1 MAIFDY
7 TTALPQ
13 FKSPMTSQR
22 LRTLYSDIKTH
33 FNTFNP
39 QGWTFPNTPASQYQT
54 LLFGTG
60 SAFTL
65 GHVFRSDGA
74 VSFTGAGSLVQ
85 GDILYYNG
93 TNLTRLGP
101 GTAGQLLQTNG
112 TGANPSWQ
120 TAIPLTDGDKGDI
133 TVSASGLTWT
143 IDTGAVTDTKLATG
157 AVTDT
162 KLASNSVTDTK
173 LASNSVT
180 TAKITNANVTQEKLG
195 FTVVTRTTTANA
207 AVNEYILADT
217 SSTAWTLTFPASANA
232 GDKIFVVDLKNTF
245 DTKNLTIARNG
256 LNIENQST
264 DLVCDL
270 KGFIAMFYYVD
281 ATIGWK
287 RI

>member
-13 FKSPMTSQR
+13 FKSPITSQR

-112 TGANPSWQ
+112 AGANPSWQ

-143 IDTGAVTDTKLATG
+143 IDPGV
-157 AVTDT
+157 
-162 KLASNSVTDTK
+162 
-173 LASNSVT
+173 
-180 TAKITNANVTQEKLG
+180 VTQSKMG

-207 AVNEYILADT
+207 TVNEYILADT
-217 SSTAWTLTFPASANA
+217 SSAAWTLTFPASANA

-245 DTKNLTIARNG
+245 DTNNLTIARNG
-256 LNIENQST
+256 LKIENQST

>member
-1 MAIFDY
+1 MVVTKTDISTNRPTTSQLIQVANGEDVIAETENANNLLLLQALILAYNWIIDSGVELSGTNIF
-7 TTALPQ
+7 TALQQ
-13 FKSPMTSQR
+13 FSAG
-22 LRTLYSDIKTH
+22 IKTGQIDPLNPNGDIIL
-33 FNTFNP
+33 NT
-39 QGWTFPNTPASQYQT
+39 
-54 LLFGTG
+54 GTG
-60 SAFTL
+60 SVYKNTVAALNKYLTSQEITAL
-65 GHVFRSDGA
+65 VAGA
-74 VSFTGAGSLVQ
+74 AG
-85 GDILYYNG
+85 I
-93 TNLTRLGP
+93 
-101 GTAGQLLQTNG
+101 
-112 TGANPSWQ
+112 
-120 TAIPLTDGDKGDI
+120 TDGDKGDI
-133 TVSASGLTWT
+133 TISSGATQFT
-143 IDTGAVTDTKLATG
+143 IDTG

-207 AVNEYILADT
+207 TVNEYILADT
-217 SSTAWTLTFPASANA
+217 SSAAWTLTFPASANA

-256 LNIENQST
+256 LNFENQNT

>member
-13 FKSPMTSQR
+13 FKSPITSQR

-143 IDTGAVTDTKLATG
+143 IDPGV
-157 AVTDT
+157 
-162 KLASNSVTDTK
+162 
-173 LASNSVT
+173 
-180 TAKITNANVTQEKLG
+180 VTQSKMG

-207 AVNEYILADT
+207 TVNEYILADT
-217 SSTAWTLTFPASANA
+217 SSAAWTLTFPASANA

-245 DTKNLTIARNG
+245 DTNNLTIARNG
-256 LNIENQST
+256 KNIQGSAT
-264 DLVCDL
+264 DLTV
-270 KGFIAMFYYVD
+270 
-281 ATIGWK
+281 ATERAGLTLVFTDNTQGWLLQNN
-287 RI
+287 

>member
-13 FKSPMTSQR
+13 FKSPITSQR

-143 IDTGAVTDTKLATG
+143 IDTGAVTDTKLA
-157 AVTDT
+157 
-162 KLASNSVTDTK
+162 
-173 LASNSVT
+173 SNSVT

-207 AVNEYILADT
+207 TVNEYILADT
-217 SSTAWTLTFPASANA
+217 SSAAWTLTFPASANA

>member
-13 FKSPMTSQR
+13 FKSPITSQR

-143 IDTGAVTDTKLATG
+143 IDPGV
-157 AVTDT
+157 
-162 KLASNSVTDTK
+162 
-173 LASNSVT
+173 
-180 TAKITNANVTQEKLG
+180 VTQSKMG

-207 AVNEYILADT
+207 TVNEYILADT
-217 SSTAWTLTFPASANA
+217 SSAAWTLTFPASANA

-245 DTKNLTIARNG
+245 DTNNLTIARNS
-256 LNIENQST
+256 LKIENQST

>member
-13 FKSPMTSQR
+13 FKSPITSQR

-74 VSFTGAGSLVQ
+74 VSFTGAGSLVR

-112 TGANPSWQ
+112 AGANPSWQ

-143 IDTGAVTDTKLATG
+143 IDPGV
-157 AVTDT
+157 
-162 KLASNSVTDTK
+162 
-173 LASNSVT
+173 
-180 TAKITNANVTQEKLG
+180 VTQSKMG

-207 AVNEYILADT
+207 TVNEYILADT

-245 DTKNLTIARNG
+245 DTNNLTIARNG
-256 LNIENQST
+256 LKIENQST

>member
-13 FKSPMTSQR
+13 FKSPITSQR

-74 VSFTGAGSLVQ
+74 VSFTGTGSLVQ

-112 TGANPSWQ
+112 AGANPSWQ

-143 IDTGAVTDTKLATG
+143 IDPGV
-157 AVTDT
+157 
-162 KLASNSVTDTK
+162 
-173 LASNSVT
+173 
-180 TAKITNANVTQEKLG
+180 VTQSKMG

-207 AVNEYILADT
+207 TVNEYILADT
-217 SSTAWTLTFPASANA
+217 SSAAWTLTFPASANA

-245 DTKNLTIARNG
+245 NTNNLTIARNG
-256 LNIENQST
+256 LKFENQST

>member
-13 FKSPMTSQR
+13 FKSPITSQR

-74 VSFTGAGSLVQ
+74 VSFTGAGSLVR

-112 TGANPSWQ
+112 AGANPSWQ

-133 TVSASGLTWT
+133 TVSGSGLTWT
-143 IDTGAVTDTKLATG
+143 IDTGV
-157 AVTDT
+157 
-162 KLASNSVTDTK
+162 
-173 LASNSVT
+173 
-180 TAKITNANVTQEKLG
+180 VTQSKMG

-207 AVNEYILADT
+207 TVNEYILADT
-217 SSTAWTLTFPASANA
+217 SSAAWTLTFPASANA

-245 DTKNLTIARNG
+245 DTNNLTIARNG
-256 LNIENQST
+256 LKFENQST
-264 DLVCDL
+264 DLVIDM

>member
-13 FKSPMTSQR
+13 FKSPITSQR

-74 VSFTGAGSLVQ
+74 VSFTGTGSLVQ

-143 IDTGAVTDTKLATG
+143 IDPGV
-157 AVTDT
+157 
-162 KLASNSVTDTK
+162 
-173 LASNSVT
+173 
-180 TAKITNANVTQEKLG
+180 VTQSKMG

-207 AVNEYILADT
+207 TVNEYILADT
-217 SSTAWTLTFPASANA
+217 SSAAWTLTFPASANA

-245 DTKNLTIARNG
+245 DTNNLTIARNG
-256 LNIENQST
+256 LKIENQST

>member
-13 FKSPMTSQR
+13 FKSPITSQR

-112 TGANPSWQ
+112 AGANPSWQ

-143 IDTGAVTDTKLATG
+143 IDSGA
-157 AVTDT
+157 
-162 KLASNSVTDTK
+162 VTDTK

-207 AVNEYILADT
+207 TVNEYILADT
-217 SSTAWTLTFPASANA
+217 SSAAWTLTFPASANA

-245 DTKNLTIARNG
+245 DTNNLTIARNG
-256 LNIENQST
+256 LKIENQST

>member
-1 MAIFDY
+1 MVVTKTDISTNRPTTSQLIQVANGEDVIAETENANNLLLLQALILAYNWIIDSGVELSGTNIF
-7 TTALPQ
+7 TALQQ
-13 FKSPMTSQR
+13 FSAG
-22 LRTLYSDIKTH
+22 IKTGQIDPLNPNGDIIL
-33 FNTFNP
+33 NT
-39 QGWTFPNTPASQYQT
+39 
-54 LLFGTG
+54 GTG
-60 SAFTL
+60 SVYKNTVAALNKYLTSQEITAL
-65 GHVFRSDGA
+65 VAGA
-74 VSFTGAGSLVQ
+74 AG
-85 GDILYYNG
+85 I
-93 TNLTRLGP
+93 
-101 GTAGQLLQTNG
+101 
-112 TGANPSWQ
+112 
-120 TAIPLTDGDKGDI
+120 TDGDKGDI
-133 TVSASGLTWT
+133 TISSGATQFT

-207 AVNEYILADT
+207 TVNEYILADT
-217 SSTAWTLTFPASANA
+217 SSAAWTLTFPASANA

-256 LNIENQST
+256 LNFENQNT

>member
-13 FKSPMTSQR
+13 FKSPITSQR

-143 IDTGAVTDTKLATG
+143 IDPGV
-157 AVTDT
+157 
-162 KLASNSVTDTK
+162 
-173 LASNSVT
+173 
-180 TAKITNANVTQEKLG
+180 VTQSKMG

-207 AVNEYILADT
+207 TVNEYILADT
-217 SSTAWTLTFPASANA
+217 SSAAWTLTFPASANA

-245 DTKNLTIARNG
+245 DTNNLTIARNG
-256 LNIENQST
+256 LKIENQST

>member
-13 FKSPMTSQR
+13 FKSPITSQR

-112 TGANPSWQ
+112 AGANPSWQ
-120 TAIPLTDGDKGDI
+120 TAVPLTDGDKGDI

-143 IDTGAVTDTKLATG
+143 IDPGV
-157 AVTDT
+157 
-162 KLASNSVTDTK
+162 
-173 LASNSVT
+173 
-180 TAKITNANVTQEKLG
+180 VTQSKMG

-217 SSTAWTLTFPASANA
+217 SSAAWTLTFPASANA

-245 DTKNLTIARNG
+245 DTNNLTIARNG
-256 LNIENQST
+256 LKIENQST
-264 DLVCDL
+264 DLVCNL

>member
-13 FKSPMTSQR
+13 FKSPISSQR

-39 QGWTFPNTPASQYQT
+39 QGWTLPNTPASQYQT

-74 VSFTGAGSLVQ
+74 VSFTGTSGLVQ

-143 IDTGAVTDTKLATG
+143 IDPGV
-157 AVTDT
+157 
-162 KLASNSVTDTK
+162 
-173 LASNSVT
+173 
-180 TAKITNANVTQEKLG
+180 VTQSKMG
-195 FTVVTRTTTANA
+195 FTVVTRNTTANA

-217 SSTAWTLTFPASANA
+217 SSAAWTLTFPASANA

-245 DTKNLTIARNG
+245 DTNNLTIARNG
-256 LNIENQST
+256 LNIENQAT
-264 DLVCDL
+264 NLVCDL

>member
-13 FKSPMTSQR
+13 FKSPITSQR

-143 IDTGAVTDTKLATG
+143 IDPGV
-157 AVTDT
+157 
-162 KLASNSVTDTK
+162 
-173 LASNSVT
+173 
-180 TAKITNANVTQEKLG
+180 VTQSKMG

-207 AVNEYILADT
+207 TVNEYILADT
-217 SSTAWTLTFPASANA
+217 SSAAWTLTFPASANA

-256 LNIENQST
+256 LKIENQST